1 MKNLIALRK
10 SKGLKQSDIAKIVG
24 VSVAAYG
31 FYETGRRQANYETLT
46 MLADYFNTSVDYLL
60 GRTELNTPP
69 AQWTEE
75 EKALGVGAHGTK
87 LSEEEWDWLDLRSE
101 IINAKGEKE
110 LSAIIALIR
119 GLIKK

>member
-1 MKNLIALRK
+1 MQHLALLRNH
-10 SKGLKQSDIAKIVG
+10 SGLKQAEIAEKLG
-24 VSVAAYG
+24 LSRQAYCH
-31 FYETGRRQANYETLT
+31 YETGKREASYETLCNI
-46 MLADYFNTSVDYLL
+46 ADYFNTSVDYLL

-87 LSEEEWDWLDLRSE
+87 LSEEEWDWLELRSE

-110 LSAIIALIR
+110 LAAIITLIR
-119 GLIKK
+119 TLIKK